1 MRSIVLPKRERFRKL
16 LPFLLIIMMI
26 LTAFSCKQSSIFFNI
41 STENPP
47 KDPKIPGTP
56 STIVAAKLS
65 ADMGLLGN
73 GKLYVTTVKTVWSY
87 DGNAWNK
94 MAHQPDAGGNIVNI
108 ASTGGAL
115 FIQTA
120 APDYELWK
128 TEDGA
133 YWVKIP
139 NSGRKLQ
146 GIYAAGGELFAAERV
161 SGDVKDPDHA
171 VLWYDGTRLVSL
183 KTIGGSKGLLTGA
196 VHAGSYYYFSTL
208 GGIYALDDSS
218 IEGGALNSV
227 ELLPGT
233 TGKGN
238 ITGLIADKTGTNLLA
253 VTSDGEILTAEVNG
267 TSTSFTENGY
277 SGMFNGALNIAETG
291 TGKYVLMI
299 GYERGGNVNYGYR
312 EVRLNNDG
320 SFPDSIS
327 ISIQVPGGF
336 VDSTISYSNKSKS
349 EYESSLGKE
358 IVRSIIQTPQEI
370 DLNKTLFA
378 STNGEGLWSYRN
390 GEWNAEE

>member
-1 MRSIVLPKRERFRKL
+1 MKSIVLPKLERFRKL

-47 KDPKIPGTP
+47 KDPKIPGAP
-56 STIVAAKLS
+56 STIVAANLPE
-65 ADMGLLGN
+65 DTGLLGN

-94 MAHQPDAGGNIVNI
+94 MAHQPDAKGDIVNI
-108 ASTGGAL
+108 ASTGDAL

-120 APDYELWK
+120 AQDYELWK
-128 TEDGA
+128 TANGTNWES
-133 YWVKIP
+133 IP
-139 NSGRKLQ
+139 SNGLKLQ
-146 GIYAAGGELFAAERV
+146 GIYTANGELFAAERV
-161 SGDVKDPDHA
+161 SGDVENPDHA
-171 VLWYDGTRLVSL
+171 VLWYNGTGLVSL
-183 KTIGGSKGLLTGA
+183 KTIGSGKGLLTGA
-196 VHAGSYYYFSTL
+196 VHAGNCYYFSTL

-218 IEGGALNSV
+218 IAAGALNSASP
-227 ELLPGT
+227 LPGT

-253 VTSDGEILTAEVNG
+253 VTDDGEILTAAVNG
-267 TSTSFTENGY
+267 TSTSFAGKDDINGL
-277 SGMFNGALNIAETG
+277 FNGALNIAETSS
-291 TGKYVLMI
+291 GKYVLMM
-299 GYERGGNVNYGYR
+299 GHERTGNNYGYR
-312 EVRLNNDG
+312 EVLLNSDG
-320 SFPDSIS
+320 SFPAGIN
-327 ISIQVPGGF
+327 IETPGDF
-336 VDSTISYSNKSKS
+336 VDSTISHSNKSKS

-358 IVRSIIQTPQEI
+358 IVRSIIQAPEEI
-370 DLNKTLFA
+370 DPNKTLFA